1 MLALKFIK
9 FSFTNKN
16 LRSLVLNSWNL
27 FMRSSKQN
35 FFRSAS
41 IIFIQ
46 IGYFKKNI
54 WFFCRTFYRNPWRER
69 CVHPSAFSAELDL
82 CSSCPWASSS
92 YILDPRWTS
101 KFIVSVKGQLF
112 QNEFMRSSYLQK
124 IPTKI
129 YKDFF
134 PSTIQTR
141 IVCSTFFVI
150 FCELRQF
157 FWLLLIL
164 ACLIGQISL

>member
-101 KFIVSVKGQLF
+101 KLIASVKGQLISEQIYTVLSF
-112 QNEFMRSSYLQK
+112 SRTQQN
-124 IPTKI
+124 IPRI
-129 YKDFF
+129 YA
-134 PSTIQTR
+134 
-141 IVCSTFFVI
+141 
-150 FCELRQF
+150 
-157 FWLLLIL
+157 L
-164 ACLIGQISL
+164 ASEMGKVKK